1 MRRTRDAGG
10 DGRADTSRD
19 SDPTTD
25 GNARADRLA
34 DTRDDRTPGTDPDTH
49 TDRRRLSDTHAEGA
63 DHVHELRGL
72 DLV

>member
-1 MRRTRDAGG
+1 MRRARDAGG

-19 SDPTTD
+19 SNPATD
-25 GNARADRLA
+25 GYARIICLAYTRADRS
-34 DTRDDRTPGTDPDTH
+34 PGADPDAH

-63 DHVHELRGL
+63 FHVHELRGL

>member
-19 SDPTTD
+19 SNPATD
-25 GNARADRLA
+25 GYTRIIGLAYTRADRS
-34 DTRDDRTPGTDPDTH
+34 PGADPDNH
-49 TDRRRLSDTHAEGA
+49 TDRRLSDIHVEGA
-63 DHVHELRGL
+63 FHVHELRGL